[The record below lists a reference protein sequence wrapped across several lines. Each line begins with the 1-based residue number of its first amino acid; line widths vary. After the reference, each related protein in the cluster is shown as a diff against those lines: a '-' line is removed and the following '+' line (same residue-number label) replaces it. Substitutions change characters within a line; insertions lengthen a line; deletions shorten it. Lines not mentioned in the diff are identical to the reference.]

1 MNVLRRR
8 PEWVLIP
15 LVFVVV
21 VGAWEALTRLLEV
34 PVYVV
39 PPPSLVLHVL
49 IAGLGS
55 GSYLGHA
62 VYTLGEALGGFGVAA
77 IGGIGMGM
85 LIASSPLLERTLY
98 PYLVAIQ
105 TTPKIAIAPL
115 FIMWFGFGITSK
127 VLVAALVAFFPI
139 LVNVIAGLKSTD
151 AQRIELMRSVRATR
165 WQTFR
170 MVRLPS
176 ALPMIFAGLNVGIV
190 FSLLGAIVGEFVGSR
205 NGLGNQVMQMNAN
218 LDAAGVFSVLVVLSA
233 IGITL
238 HLLMQAAQR
247 RILFWH
253 ESTQK
258 QQ

>member
-1 MNVLRRR
+1 MNALRRR
-8 PEWVLIP
+8 PEWLLIP

-21 VGAWEALTRLLEV
+21 VGAWEALTRLLNV

-39 PPPSLVLHVL
+39 PPPSQVLKVL
-49 IAGLGS
+49 IAGLSS

-62 VYTLGEALGGFGVAA
+62 VYTLGEALGGFAVAA
-77 IGGIGMGM
+77 IGGIGLGM

-115 FIMWFGFGITSK
+115 FIMWFGFGIMSK

-205 NGLGNQVMQMNAN
+205 SGLGNQVMQMNAN
-218 LDAAGVFSVLVVLSA
+218 LDAAGVFSVLIVLSA